1 VRIVHLSDTHL
12 GLRELHHTDADGRNV
27 REQDV
32 YGAFARAIDK
42 ALELEPAAVV
52 HSGDLFHGY
61 HPASAALGV
70 ALDQIERL
78 RAAGIG
84 FVVIAGNHS
93 TPRGRAI
100 EHPFSLLQRFGIEA
114 VHGQPRRLHF
124 ADLAVTA
131 IPHSHDHEEMAA
143 WIAAAEPDPEA
154 GFNVLVAHLGL
165 EGLARVGAGEPGAAE
180 LPGEILESVAD
191 FDYIALGHLHQF
203 DRPRINAVYAGSLER
218 LSWADRSTRKGIVEV
233 DLAADPMSKAFVRL
247 HEIEGRPRKRLPA
260 IDGRKSGDL
269 TKAIC
274 RSAKRKGLEGAIVK
288 VPIANISFEKF
299 GAIDRRKVG
308 EAFSRCLHFEL
319 EPEFVEA
326 GSGAP
331 QPAAPAELRDF
342 LARRV
347 PAGVESELF
356 VARGESYM
364 TRAAEDIGA

>member
-12 GLRELHHTDADGRNV
+12 GLRELHQTDADGRNV

-32 YGAFARAIDK
+32 YDVFARAIDRV
-42 ALELEPAAVV
+42 LELEPAAVV

-78 RAAGIG
+78 RAAGIDL
-84 FVVIAGNHS
+84 VVIAGNHS

-100 EHPFSLLQRFGIEA
+100 EHPFSLLERFGVDA
-114 VHGQPRRLHF
+114 VHGQPRRLRF
-124 ADLAVTA
+124 GELGIAAV
-131 IPHSHDHEEMAA
+131 PHSHDHEEMAG
-143 WIAAAEPDPEA
+143 WIRDAAPDPKA
-154 GFNVLVAHLGL
+154 DFNVLVAHLGL

-180 LPGEILESVAD
+180 LPGEILESAAA

-203 DRPRINAVYAGSLER
+203 DRPRINAVYAGSPER

-233 DLAADPMSKAFVRL
+233 DLDAEPMDKAFLRL
-247 HEIEGRPRKRLPA
+247 HEIEGRPRRRLPA
-260 IDGRKSGDL
+260 IDGGKSDDL
-269 TKAIC
+269 TKEIC
-274 RSAKRKGLEGAIVK
+274 RLGKRKGLEGAIVK
-288 VPIANISFEKF
+288 VPIANVTFEKF
-299 GAIDRRKVG
+299 GAIDRRRIG
-308 EAFSRCLHFEL
+308 EAFARCLHFEL
-319 EPEFVEA
+319 EPEFVES

-347 PAGVESELF
+347 PSGVESEAF